1 LSEIGDA
8 DSYLST
14 NRRIVRNTVAVN
26 YLELCAIT
34 LPVGLD
40 KAGMPVGLQLIAP
53 AWAEERLLAIALA
66 AEGVL
71 GTATERLGTPPSL
84 S

>member
-1 LSEIGDA
+1 LADVSDA
-8 DSYLST
+8 DWYLRI

-26 YLELCAIT
+26 YLGPCAIT

-53 AWAEERLLAIALA
+53 
-66 AEGVL
+66 G
-71 GTATERLGTPPSL
+71 
-84 S
+84 